1 MKRKFWILMLLAFG
15 AFALSGDSCFLSNKN
30 IDVPLRGNV
39 DMEFT
44 SQGFTDSD
52 AETVDFG
59 ELLQD
64 LEEDDASSIDS
75 LVSASIENGFWRL
88 IDNRVPGTV
97 VTGSIDVQRMST
109 GDTEALIAPRS
120 VDIDSVGT
128 EFVVA
133 PLEEAGI
140 DLLTAGFDEYVA
152 WRNAGKDPITRPEL
166 TYIFIWN
173 SSSSQ
178 NADFDWE
185 ARLRYTLVG
194 VFKVEVPDIWD

>member
-1 MKRKFWILMLLAFG
+1 MNRKFWILMLLAFG

-44 SQGFTDSD
+44 SQGFTDTD

-59 ELLQD
+59 QELLD
-64 LEEDDASSIDS
+64 IEDDASSDIDT

-88 IDNRVPGTV
+88 IENRVPGTV
-97 VTGSIDVQRMST
+97 VTGWINVQRMST
-109 GDTEALIAPRS
+109 SVTEDLIAPTS
-120 VDIDSVGT
+120 VTIDDVGT
-128 EFVVA
+128 TFVVA
-133 PLEEAGI
+133 PLVEDGVN
-140 DLLTAGFDEYVA
+140 LLTAGFDEYVA
-152 WRNAGKDPITRPEL
+152 WRNAGAVPPMPDLR
-166 TYIFIWN
+166 YVFIWN

-185 ARLRYTLVG
+185 ARLRFTLVG
-194 VFKVEVPDIWD
+194 VFSVEVPDIWD